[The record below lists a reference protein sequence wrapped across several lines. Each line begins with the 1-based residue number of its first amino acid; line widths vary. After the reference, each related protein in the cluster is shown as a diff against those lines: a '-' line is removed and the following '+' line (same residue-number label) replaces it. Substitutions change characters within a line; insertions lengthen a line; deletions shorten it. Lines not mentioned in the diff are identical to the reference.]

1 MDLSYEALR
10 PHLEAFAYLVEIL
23 LAEGLF
29 LRHFE
34 KRERYRLRSS
44 IPLAAMFLLATVIG
58 IPSGSSLARFLWY
71 FLFMSWRVL
80 CTMACFRGDFIA
92 LASACMAGFATQH
105 IANKI
110 TLLFRLIPGA
120 GAALERTPA
129 LGIPLEVL
137 VFAGVYAWVYVVFAR
152 KIRFWSENPNLNFFS
167 VAIIFLCIGVNRLVV
182 DTSSQSARYE
192 AAVCIYAIT
201 GCLFALIILVY
212 ISRWEE
218 ERSQARVMARLL
230 ADSEK
235 QYEKWKTNVEL
246 TRVAVHDIRH
256 MLDRVEALAGNKH
269 IDLPDLEAVRR
280 TMDGFA
286 PAVRT
291 GSEELDV
298 LLRNMTDLC
307 SQNGITL
314 NCAAYTNYLRH
325 FDGMSLYFLFANAI
339 DNAMESAALVTEP
352 DKRLIDV
359 SIRRFGRSVVIH
371 IWNYY
376 TGKLDFADGLPITK
390 NDRQI
395 HGFGMK
401 SIRFIV
407 DRFGGVLNVRAENGV
422 FNLDILLPLE
432 ASEADAPDDQG
443 TWQHQADPG
452 GGIQGEAGVPA
463 APAGVRSGQTTSGV
477 PDGTQ
482 GQHHHL

>member
-29 LRHFE
+29 LRRFE
-34 KRERYRLRSS
+34 KREHYYLRSGIS
-44 IPLAAMFLLATVIG
+44 LAAMFVLATVIG

-71 FLFMSWRVL
+71 FLFIGWRVL
-80 CTMACFRGDFIA
+80 CAVACFRGDRFA
-92 LASACMAGFATQH
+92 VVSACMAGFATQH
-105 IANKI
+105 IANKT
-110 TLLFRLIPGA
+110 TLLLRLIPGV
-120 GAALERTPA
+120 GTALERTPA

-137 VFAGVYAWVYVVFAR
+137 VFAGVYAWVYVVFAK
-152 KIRFWSENPNLNFFS
+152 KIRFWSENPNLNFLS

-182 DTSSQSARYE
+182 DTAGRSPRYE
-192 AAVCIYAIT
+192 AAVCIYAII
-201 GCLFALIILVY
+201 GCVFALIILAY

-218 ERSQARVMARLL
+218 ERSQARMMARLL

-235 QYEKWKTNVEL
+235 QYEKWKSNVEL

-256 MLDRVEALAGNKH
+256 MLDRVEALAENKH

-286 PAVRT
+286 PTART

-314 NCAAYTNYLRH
+314 NCAVYTNCLRH
-325 FDGMSLYFLFANAI
+325 FDGMGLYFLFANAL
-339 DNAMESAALVTEP
+339 DNAMENAATVAEP

-359 SIRRFGRSVVIH
+359 SIQRFGSSVVIH

-376 TGKLDFADGLPITK
+376 TGKLDFSGGLPITK

-401 SIRFIV
+401 SIGFIV
-407 DRFGGVLNVRAENGV
+407 ERFGGVLNVRAENGI

-432 ASEADAPDDQG
+432 SSKADAPEDQ
-443 TWQHQADPG
+443 A
-452 GGIQGEAGVPA
+452 
-463 APAGVRSGQTTSGV
+463 
-477 PDGTQ
+477 
-482 GQHHHL
+482 